1 MKTKK
6 RSKIVS
12 LLLALSMLVGMVP
25 LSVIP
30 AMAAG
35 GSDGTE
41 TIDLSAIPASAA
53 DGTATTDPPVI
64 KSRWRYKENPNW
76 IEVNNSDGDRN
87 GIALLRALMQNPG
100 SGTAVYIKL
109 TSDLEYV
116 GEKDFYLPMNV
127 VGCKHLDLNGHKLTY
142 GVDSDRPSTFITVT
156 EKAELHIYDSQNG
169 GGYIHYEGKITNSTD
184 AFDRSLIE
192 VEEGGALF
200 VNGGELE
207 AGRSKEIYGKWEEDR
222 GTGDDLFYGNI
233 TQMISGAAVDVSP
246 GGACVING
254 GVFYGRQSAHAAVKS
269 SERLVIND
277 GFFKGFSGARGLYTN
292 LSPINE
298 TGVTYLNG
306 GDYDTHKNERI
317 KASGIGGLIAG
328 GTFFYGSYGKA
339 IENQR
344 IESPDDVTFNPL
356 ADVVISGSGGK
367 QRQTA
372 KVTPQ
377 ADSFSLEYPGWDTF
391 NPASAAPR
399 YVYIHADSFTPY
411 YKGQE
416 HWLNQDYNPSTK
428 YYIEAHW
435 QIFDKNGNPVSHK
448 RMFVSNEGFDDLP
461 KGVDMRDFYAPDGS
475 SPLELEYGENYSIRC
490 TLQEAW
496 IGYGDREYILESSA
510 EHKFTVS
517 EIDPAYLDFGLT
529 DVRQVMGKSDFTLEV
544 KGENQSDPA
553 YTDALNNPSF
563 TFGYEESDGTFIP
576 MAAIPAADADK
587 WTTLEDAMPSG
598 KLTIVG
604 CLGGRD
610 DRGVYHTVYDKWG
623 VFVMPR
629 IESAY
634 LNQEDFVP
642 SPTNILNPS
651 PNGQGKYPALQ
662 LRAIPRDKLE
672 AAGLTPADVRWE
684 RLNEYNG
691 KWEVVTM
698 AMEGLAPESY
708 TGYLVMTDS
717 RSGRYRASVEYDGQ
731 RWYSPVLTVNGRDYT
746 TGQQMTVT
754 VDSPLMEVNKDYS
767 AVFTYAPDPNSG
779 SFGRRWYPGV
789 IVYKDNVPKA
799 FYDAMYAWSANEKLD
814 DGGVLVQLN
823 GNGSGTYPQ
832 DFKLF
837 TSTAISQNKEAMV
850 PGSYTLIPYAK
861 VELASGIYAPELV
874 KDDPITLKVDKR
886 ITAVDISVDGV
897 NATNGTGT
905 SVENAPIYTMN
916 ETVNKVRLGYLGTPN
931 DASYRSGTITWTSSD
946 TSIATVTNGNLTA
959 LKPGTVTITMNY
971 KATIDTKKGE
981 EELNFTRYLKVT
993 IPIAEVKFSAP
1004 DWSKYIGRN
1013 YSDVQLNNVYVRSYN
1028 GDWQNGS
1035 DYLKNRIYHMSLF
1048 EGASSVYPDETQV
1061 KYNDNYYMLFELQP
1075 MSGYQFP
1082 LKTTY
1087 VSRDGTEFVYETN
1100 EYTLKATGMDSDA
1113 IDTAFNLGYW
1123 PIGEWDTATLQTPD
1137 ACKLVIP
1144 YNLKTIRDPNTVY
1157 VDLVAVETVEPREG
1171 DLRYAGD
1178 LPENDEDM
1186 EDAVSYTPNAMDVRV
1201 LTLSGETT
1209 PDGNPLLLASSSRN
1223 HKLSTLQGSGTPY
1236 TPLDKNELTSDG
1248 DGMDFYKT
1256 FFVDY
1261 NSLEGWKYDREKLET
1276 TRYEAGTY
1284 AHELEIYLANQS
1296 ADGTKYYFSPDV
1308 RVLVNGHEVQLIDGY
1323 GDPGY
1328 KGNSL
1333 KLAYYFVSDPRPSLI
1348 NGTIKGLNAPVTGAL
1363 AQTADELTVTGR
1375 DSAGAPNDKMYV
1387 SGLIWFIDANENGV
1401 LDEGEWC
1408 TPENGFT
1415 QDGRFMGGKKYS
1427 AFVTLS
1433 VEAEDGRINNTA
1445 FTLKLDGI
1453 DTPLSTSQAQGVYT
1467 FPETEIVGYGVSGNV
1482 ESFNSGTDQV
1492 TIQLIEQGQSE
1503 PAYETIV
1510 SGGTQ
1515 SGNKFTASYSFS
1527 DVPSG
1532 TYTMKV
1538 MKQNH
1543 VTREYTITVGTE
1555 AVTQDVKIHLKGD
1568 INGDGKITIVDY
1580 AKANSHARGVTWL
1593 TGYELKC
1600 ADVVANDGKVTMA
1613 DAGRINAHARKTSL
1627 LW

>member
-1 MKTKK
+1 MKK
-6 RSKIVS
+6 RITS
-12 LLLALSMLVGMVP
+12 LLLTLAMMLSLVP

-30 AMAAG
+30 A
-35 GSDGTE
+35 
-41 TIDLSAIPASAA
+41 SAA
-53 DGTATTDPPVI
+53 DSTAATDPPVI
-64 KSRWRYKENPNW
+64 KSRWQYKENPTW
-76 IEVNNSDGDRN
+76 IEVNNSGGDRN
-87 GIALLRALMQNPG
+87 GITRLKNLMEDRG
-100 SGTAVYIKL
+100 GGAAVYIKL
-109 TSDLEYV
+109 TSDLVYTGDDSYNLTME
-116 GEKDFYLPMNV
+116 V
-127 VGCKHLDLNGHKLTY
+127 VGCKHLDLNGHKLIY
-142 GVDSDRPSTFITVT
+142 GVDARWGEGKYPLITVNGGS
-156 EKAELHIYDSQNG
+156 ELHIYDSQNG
-169 GGYIHYEGKITNSTD
+169 GGYIHYEGKLTAYTISITRT
-184 AFDRSLIE
+184 LIE

-200 VNGGELE
+200 VNGGKLE
-207 AGRSKEIYGKWEEDR
+207 AGRSKEIYGTNWNGPNLDYY
-222 GTGDDLFYGNI
+222 TGNI
-233 TQMISGAAVDVSP
+233 THYIAGHAVSSY
-246 GGACVING
+246 GSCVING
-254 GVFYGRQSAHAAVKS
+254 GDFYGRGVGYRALNSLGSTIVNA
-269 SERLVIND
+269 
-277 GFFKGFSGARGLYTN
+277 GYFKGFTNADSVSARLNFLKGNLYINSG
-292 LSPINE
+292 
-298 TGVTYLNG
+298 
-306 GDYDTHKNERI
+306 DFDTHKNDRI
-317 KASGIGGLIAG
+317 LYENSWDEYEPEGFVYGEYGTAFGLEPP
-328 GTFFYGSYGKA
+328 T
-339 IENQR
+339 
-344 IESPDDVTFNPL
+344 PNPL

-377 ADSFSLEYPGWDTF
+377 ADSFRLEYPGWDTF

-399 YVYIHADSFTPY
+399 YAYINADSFTPY

-428 YYIEAHW
+428 YYIEANW
-435 QIFDKNGNPVSHK
+435 QIFDKNGNPVSEN
-448 RMFVSNEGFDDLP
+448 RRFVSNKGFDDLP
-461 KGVDMRDFYAPDGS
+461 KFVYMNNLRAPDGS
-475 SPLELEYGENYSIRC
+475 SPLDLEYGESYSLRC
-490 TLQEAW
+490 TLKEAW
-496 IGYGDREYILESSA
+496 IGYGSQKHILESSA

-529 DVRQVMGKSDFTLEV
+529 DVRQVMDKSDFTLEV

-587 WTTLEDAMPSG
+587 WTTLEYAMPSG

-634 LNQEDFVP
+634 LNRENFVP

-651 PNGQGKYPALQ
+651 PNGQGKYPSLQ
-662 LRAIPRDKLE
+662 LRAITQDKLE
-672 AAGLTPADVRWE
+672 AAGLTPADVLWE

-698 AMEGLAPESY
+698 ATEGLSPEPY

-779 SFGRRWYPGV
+779 SFGVRWYPGV

-799 FYDAMYAWSANEKLD
+799 FYDAMYAWSANEKLA

-837 TSTAISQNKEAMV
+837 LSTAISANKEAMV
-850 PGSYTLIPYAK
+850 PGSYTLIPYVK
-861 VELASGIYAPELV
+861 VRLSSGIYAPELV
-874 KDDPITLKVDKR
+874 KADPITLKVDKR

-905 SVENAPIYTMN
+905 SKDTAPTYTMS
-916 ETVNKVRLGYLGTPN
+916 ETANKVRLSYISTPEG
-931 DASYRSGTITWTSSD
+931 ASYRSGTITWTSSD

-1004 DWSKYIGRN
+1004 DWSKYIGRK
-1013 YSDVQLNNVYVRSYN
+1013 YSDVQLKDVYARSYN
-1028 GDWQNGS
+1028 GEWQSGGN
-1035 DYLKNRIYHMSLF
+1035 YLKSRIYHMSLF

-1061 KYNDNYYMLFELQP
+1061 KYNDNYYMRFELQP
-1075 MSGYQFP
+1075 QSGYQFP

-1087 VSRDGTEFVYETN
+1087 VSRDGTEFIYETN

-1113 IDTAFNLGYW
+1113 VDTAFNLGYW
-1123 PIGEWDTATLQTPD
+1123 PIGEWDTATLGTPD

-1144 YNLKTIRDPNTVY
+1144 YNLKTIRDPDTVY
-1157 VDLVAVETVEPREG
+1157 VDLVAIETAEPREG
-1171 DLRYAGD
+1171 DLRYAGVVPDD
-1178 LPENDEDM
+1178 LTGWDPD
-1186 EDAVSYTPNAMDVRV
+1186 DVMGV
-1201 LTLSGETT
+1201 NILTLSGETT
-1209 PDGNPLLLASSSRN
+1209 PDGSPLLSSYSN
-1223 HKLSTLQGSGTPY
+1223 TFKLSTPLLGSGTPY
-1236 TPLDKNELTSDG
+1236 TPLAEDESINNSN
-1248 DGMDFYKT
+1248 FY
-1256 FFVDY
+1256 
-1261 NSLEGWKYDREKLET
+1261 EGWNVFRDEEDNLSREKLENA
-1276 TRYEAGTY
+1276 RYEAATY
-1284 AHELEIYLANQS
+1284 AHEMKIYLAGQS
-1296 ADGTKYYFSPDV
+1296 AAGTKYYFSPDV
-1308 RVLVNGHEVQLIDGY
+1308 RVLVNGHEVQLIDSL

-1328 KGNSL
+1328 RGNRL
-1333 KLAYYFVSDPRPSLI
+1333 QLAYYFVSDPRPSLI
-1348 NGTIKGLNAPVTGAL
+1348 SGTINGLNAPVTGAV
-1363 AQTADELTVTGR
+1363 AQTADDLTVTGT
-1375 DSAGAPNDKMYV
+1375 DSAGAASDKMYV
-1387 SGLIWFIDANENGV
+1387 SGFIWFIDANENGV
-1401 LDEGEWC
+1401 LDEGERC

-1453 DTPLSTSQAQGVYT
+1453 DEPLSTSQAQGVYT
-1467 FPETEIVGYGVSGNV
+1467 FPETEIVGYTVSGTAT
-1482 ESFNSGTDQV
+1482 SFNSDTDEV
-1492 TIQLIEQGQSE
+1492 IIQLTE
-1503 PAYETIV
+1503 
-1510 SGGTQ
+1510 SGAAE
-1515 SGNKFTASYSFS
+1515 ASYEAVVKGNTADYSIAG
-1527 DVPSG
+1527 VLPG

-1543 VTREYTITVGTE
+1543 VTREYTVIVGTNP
-1555 AVTQDVKIHLKGD
+1555 VVQDVKIHLLGD
-1568 INGDGKITIVDY
+1568 IDGNGTVTTMDAMRAY
-1580 AKANSHARGVTWL
+1580 SHARGVTLL
-1593 TGYELKC
+1593 TDYALKC
-1600 ADVVANDGKVTMA
+1600 ADVVGTDGKVTTM
-1613 DAGRINAHARKTSL
+1613 DATRIYAHARGTAK

>member
-6 RSKIVS
+6 RSKILS
-12 LLLALSMLVGMVP
+12 LLLALSMLVGMLP

-41 TIDLSAIPASAA
+41 TIDPSVMPASAA
-53 DGTATTDPPVI
+53 DGTETTDPPVI
-64 KSRWRYKENPNW
+64 KSRWRYKENPTW
-76 IEVNNSDGDRN
+76 IEVNNSGGNRN
-87 GIALLRALMQNPG
+87 GIARLKALMEDPG
-100 SGTAVYIKL
+100 GGAAVYIKL

-116 GEKDFYLPMNV
+116 GDKGSYLAMSV
-127 VGCKHLDLNGHKLTY
+127 VGCKHLDLNGHKLIY
-142 GVDSDRPSTFITVT
+142 GMDSDRASTFIRVT
-156 EKAELHIYDSQNG
+156 ENAELHIYDSQNG
-169 GGYIHYEGKITNSTD
+169 GGYIHYEGKLTD
-184 AFDRSLIE
+184 SISVLERSLIK

-207 AGRSKEIYGKWEEDR
+207 AGRSKEIYGEWEEASWS
-222 GTGDDLFYGNI
+222 GDDLFCGNI
-233 TQMISGAAVDVSP
+233 VHLISGTAVDVSR

-254 GVFYGRQSAHAAVKS
+254 GVFYGRERYESAVKS

-277 GFFKGFSGARGLYTN
+277 GFFKGFSGARGLVTIIPT
-292 LSPINE
+292 S
-298 TGVTYLNG
+298 VTYLNG
-306 GDYDTHKNERI
+306 GDYDTHKNKRI
-317 KASGIGGLIAG
+317 KDGYSEFYDG
-328 GTFFYGSYGKA
+328 FYGKV
-339 IENQR
+339 IEDLGN
-344 IESPDDVTFNPL
+344 VTTFNPL

-399 YVYIHADSFTPY
+399 YVYIYADSFTPY

-428 YYIEAHW
+428 YYIEANW
-435 QIFDKNGNPVSHK
+435 QIFDKNGNPVSEN
-448 RMFVSNEGFDDLP
+448 RSFVSNKGFDDLP
-461 KGVDMRDFYAPDGS
+461 KFVYMNNLRAPDGS
-475 SPLELEYGENYSIRC
+475 SPLDLEYGESYTIRC
-490 TLQEAW
+490 TLKEAW
-496 IGYGDREYILESSA
+496 IGYGSQKHILESSA

-587 WTTLEDAMPSG
+587 WTTLEYAMPSG

-634 LNQEDFVP
+634 LNQENFVP

-651 PNGQGKYPALQ
+651 PNGQGKYPSLQ
-662 LRAIPRDKLE
+662 LRAIPQDKLE

-684 RLNEYNG
+684 RLNEYTG

-698 AMEGLAPESY
+698 ATEGLSPEPY

-799 FYDAMYAWSANEKLD
+799 FYDAMYAWSYNEILP
-814 DGGVLVQLN
+814 DGGILVRLN
-823 GNGSGTYPQ
+823 GTGYGTYPQ

-837 TSTAISQNKEAMV
+837 LCTAISANMEAMV
-850 PGSYTLIPYAK
+850 PGSYTLIPYVK
-861 VELASGIYAPELV
+861 VELSSGIYAPELV
-874 KDDPITLKVDKR
+874 KADPITLKVDKR

-905 SVENAPIYTMN
+905 SKDTAPTYTMS
-916 ETVNKVRLGYLGTPN
+916 ETANKVRLSYISTPEG
-931 DASYRSGTITWTSSD
+931 ASYRSGTITWTSSD
-946 TSIATVTNGNLTA
+946 TRIATVTNGNLTA

-1004 DWSKYIGRN
+1004 DWSKYIGRK
-1013 YSDVQLNNVYVRSYN
+1013 YSDVRLNNVYVRSYN
-1028 GDWQNGS
+1028 GEWQSGGN
-1035 DYLKNRIYHMSLF
+1035 YLKSRIYQMSLF

-1087 VSRDGTEFVYETN
+1087 VSRDGKEFIYETN

-1123 PIGEWDTATLQTPD
+1123 PIGEWDTGTLQTPD

-1157 VDLVAVETVEPREG
+1157 VDLVAIETAEPREG

-1186 EDAVSYTPNAMDVRV
+1186 QKAVDRYPNTMDVRV

-1209 PDGNPLLLASSSRN
+1209 QDGSSLLSGYSRN

-1248 DGMDFYKT
+1248 DAMEFYQT
-1256 FFVDY
+1256 FFVD
-1261 NSLEGWKYDREKLET
+1261 EGWEYDREKLET
-1276 TRYEAGTY
+1276 TRYEAGIY
-1284 AHELEIYLANQS
+1284 AHELEIYLAGQS
-1296 ADGTKYYFSPDV
+1296 AAGTKYYFSPDV

-1363 AQTADELTVTGR
+1363 AQTADDLTVAGT
-1375 DSAGAPNDKMYV
+1375 DSAGAASDKMYV

-1401 LDEGEWC
+1401 LDEGERC

-1482 ESFNSGTDQV
+1482 ESFNSGTDPV

-1515 SGNKFTASYSFS
+1515 IGNKFTAPYTFY
-1527 DVPSG
+1527 DIPSG
-1532 TYTMKV
+1532 TYTIKV
-1538 MKQNH
+1538 IKNKH
-1543 VTREYTITVGTE
+1543 ATLEYTITVGTE
-1555 AVTQDVKIHLKGD
+1555 AVVKDVKIWLYGD
-1568 INGDGKITIVDY
+1568 VTGDGTINILDLIRFKKIL
-1580 AKANSHARGVTWL
+1580 ANAASDNYRNTDLDGNGKMDSADL
-1593 TGYELKC
+1593 IMLK
-1600 ADVVANDGKVTMA
+1600 KM
-1613 DAGRINAHARKTSL
+1613 L
-1627 LW
+1627 LNFDNN

>member
-6 RSKIVS
+6 RSKILS

-30 AMAAG
+30 AMAAD
-35 GSDGTE
+35 GSDGT
-41 TIDLSAIPASAA
+41 AA
-53 DGTATTDPPVI
+53 TDPPVI
-64 KSRWRYKENPNW
+64 KSRWQYKENPEW
-76 IEVNNSDGDRN
+76 IEVNNSGGNRN
-87 GIALLRALMQNPG
+87 GIARLKALMEDPG
-100 SGTAVYIKL
+100 GGAAVYIKL

-116 GEKDFYLPMNV
+116 GDKDFNLTMKV
-127 VGCKHLDLNGHKLTY
+127 VGCKHLDLNGHKLIY
-142 GVDSDRPSTFITVT
+142 GVDPNKSSTFITVT
-156 EKAELHIYDSQNG
+156 ENAELHIYDSQNG
-169 GGYIHYEGKITNSTD
+169 GGYIHYEGKLTD
-184 AFDRSLIE
+184 SIDTLERSLID
-192 VEEGGALF
+192 VKEGGALF

-207 AGRSKEIYGKWEEDR
+207 AGRSKEIYDEWEEH
-222 GTGDDLFYGNI
+222 GLYGDDLFYGNI
-233 TQMISGAAVDVSP
+233 VHLITGTAIKVDL

-254 GVFYGRQSAHAAVKS
+254 GEFYGRERYEAAVRAY
-269 SERLVIND
+269 ERIVIND
-277 GFFKGFSGARGLYTN
+277 GFFKGFSGARGLLLRGTEA
-292 LSPINE
+292 I
-298 TGVTYLNG
+298 YLNG

-317 KASGIGGLIAG
+317 MSRP
-328 GTFFYGSYGKA
+328 GTFYYGFYGKA
-339 IENQR
+339 IEN
-344 IESPDDVTFNPL
+344 PKDVTFNPL

-399 YVYIHADSFTPY
+399 YVYINADSFTPY

-428 YYIEAHW
+428 YYIEANW
-435 QIFDKNGNPVSHK
+435 QIFDKNGNPVSEN
-448 RMFVSNEGFDDLP
+448 RRFVSNKDFDDLP
-461 KGVDMRDFYAPDGS
+461 KFVYMNNLRAPDCS
-475 SPLELEYGENYSIRC
+475 SPLDLEYGESYTIRC
-490 TLQEAW
+490 TLKEAW
-496 IGYGDREYILESSA
+496 IGYGSQKHILESSA

-517 EIDPAYLDFGLT
+517 EIDPAYLGFGLT

-553 YTDALNNPSF
+553 YTNALNNPSF

-587 WTTLEDAMPSG
+587 WATLEYAMPSG

-610 DRGVYHTVYDKWG
+610 DRGVYHTVYDKRG

-634 LNQEDFVP
+634 LNLEDFVP

-651 PNGQGKYPALQ
+651 PNGQGKYPSLQ
-662 LRAIPRDKLE
+662 LRAITQDKLE
-672 AAGLTPADVRWE
+672 AAGLTPADVLWE

-698 AMEGLAPESY
+698 ATEGLSPEPY

-779 SFGRRWYPGV
+779 TFGVRWYPGV

-799 FYDAMYAWSANEKLD
+799 FYDAMYAWSANEKLA

-823 GNGSGTYPQ
+823 GNGSGTYPK

-837 TSTAISQNKEAMV
+837 SSTAISANKEAMV
-850 PGSYTLIPYAK
+850 PGSYTLIPYVK
-861 VELASGIYAPELV
+861 VRLASGIYAPELV
-874 KDDPITLKVDKR
+874 KADPITLKVDKR

-905 SVENAPIYTMN
+905 SKETAPTYTMS
-916 ETVNKVRLGYLGTPN
+916 ETANKVRLSYISTPEG
-931 DASYRSGTITWTSSD
+931 ASYRSGTITWTSSD
-946 TSIATVTNGNLTA
+946 NSIATVTNGNLTA

-1004 DWSKYIGRN
+1004 DWSKYIGRK
-1013 YSDVQLNNVYVRSYN
+1013 YSDVRLNNVYVRSYN
-1028 GDWQNGS
+1028 GEWQSGGN
-1035 DYLKNRIYHMSLF
+1035 YLKSRIYQMSLF

-1061 KYNDNYYMLFELQP
+1061 KYNDNYYMRFELQP

-1087 VSRDGTEFVYETN
+1087 VSRDGTEFIYETN

-1157 VDLVAVETVEPREG
+1157 VDLVAIETAEPREG

-1186 EDAVSYTPNAMDVRV
+1186 QKAVNRYPNTMDVRV
-1201 LTLSGETT
+1201 LTLSGETAQ
-1209 PDGNPLLLASSSRN
+1209 DGTSLFSSSSRT
-1223 HKLSTLQGSGTPY
+1223 HKISTLQGSGTPY
-1236 TPLDKNELTSDG
+1236 TPLDKDELTSDG
-1248 DGMDFYKT
+1248 DAMEFYQT
-1256 FFVDY
+1256 FFVD
-1261 NSLEGWKYDREKLET
+1261 EGWEYDREKLET
-1276 TRYEAGTY
+1276 TRYKAGIY
-1284 AHELEIYLANQS
+1284 AHELEIYLAGQS
-1296 ADGTKYYFSPDV
+1296 AAGTKYYFSPDV

-1333 KLAYYFVSDPRPSLI
+1333 ELAYYFVSDPRPSLI
-1348 NGTIKGLNAPVTGAL
+1348 SGTIKGLNAPVTGAL
-1363 AQTADELTVTGR
+1363 AQTADELTVAGK
-1375 DSAGAPNDKMYV
+1375 DSANVASDKMYV

-1401 LDEGEWC
+1401 LDEGERC

-1482 ESFNSGTDQV
+1482 ESFNSGTDEV

-1538 MKQNH
+1538 IKSKH
-1543 VTREYTITVGTE
+1543 VTREYTVTVGAEAVVKNVEIWLCGDVTGDGAVNTVDATQIKRKYNGKTSVFGSADADTE
-1555 AVTQDVKIHLKGD
+1555 AYRLI
-1568 INGDGKITIVDY
+1568 
-1580 AKANSHARGVTWL
+1580 
-1593 TGYELKC
+1593 
-1600 ADVVANDGKVTMA
+1600 VANVYAADGT
-1613 DAGRINAHARKTSL
+1613 INATDSAQIKRFFNGKPSIIDTMP
-1627 LW
+1627 